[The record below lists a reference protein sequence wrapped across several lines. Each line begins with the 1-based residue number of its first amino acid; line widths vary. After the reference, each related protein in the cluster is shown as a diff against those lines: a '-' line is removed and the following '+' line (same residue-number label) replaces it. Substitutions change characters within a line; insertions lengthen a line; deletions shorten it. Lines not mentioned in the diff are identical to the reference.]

1 MTIAKI
7 YELRALVVLGP
18 HRAIHQRD
26 RKSSS
31 GAKLGAVQ
39 VRDLPARACDHNAT
53 LGIQCDL
60 RGACGHMV
68 RGHLSSVQ
76 RIESYHRRSREQAH
90 EEATPMHK

>member
-31 GAKLGAVQ
+31 GAKLGAVH
-39 VRDLPARACDHNAT
+39 VRDLPARARDYNAT
-53 LGIQCDL
+53 LGIQCHL
-60 RGACGHMV
+60 RGAGGHV
-68 RGHLSSVQ
+68 VQGHLCSVDG
-76 RIESYHRRSREQAH
+76 IESYDRGSREQAH
-90 EEATPMHK
+90 KEATSMQK